1 MLHLQDSQPNACQ
14 GRLERLW
21 DTFQLKGAE
30 RADVK
35 AQPCCHR

>member
-1 MLHLQDSQPNACQ
+1 MLSLQDAQPNACQ

-30 RADVK
+30 WADVK
-35 AQPCCHR
+35 AQP